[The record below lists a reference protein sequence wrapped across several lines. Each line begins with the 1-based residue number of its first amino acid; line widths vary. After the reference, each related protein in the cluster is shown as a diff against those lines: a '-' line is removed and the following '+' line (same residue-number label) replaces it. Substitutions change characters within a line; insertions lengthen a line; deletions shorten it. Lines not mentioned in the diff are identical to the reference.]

1 MKIRKI
7 KYSDCKELYE
17 WRNDP
22 VTKSMSKESDN
33 INYETHNDWFK
44 ASISDPNKIFFI
56 GECNEG
62 NIGVCRFDFDFFQ
75 MTQKYQSILIQFSV
89 EEDLVKNFYQ
99 NLLKFIKRIMI
110 VI

>member
-33 INYETHNDWFK
+33 INYEVDGLSGATLTCNGVTNLIAYWMG
-44 ASISDPNKIFFI
+44 SDGFLNFINK
-56 GECNEG
+56 
-62 NIGVCRFDFDFFQ
+62 RQ
-75 MTQKYQSILIQFSV
+75 M
-89 EEDLVKNFYQ
+89 N
-99 NLLKFIKRIMI
+99 
-110 VI
+110 

>member
-7 KYSDCKELYE
+7 EYSDCKELYK
-17 WRNDP
+17 WRKDE

-62 NIGVCRFDFDFFQ
+62 NIGVCRFDFDFSSNDS
-75 MTQKYQSILIQFSV
+75 KISININPIFRGRGFGKKKLEFT
-89 EEDLVKNFYQ
+89 
-99 NLLKFIKRIMI
+99 
-110 VI
+110 